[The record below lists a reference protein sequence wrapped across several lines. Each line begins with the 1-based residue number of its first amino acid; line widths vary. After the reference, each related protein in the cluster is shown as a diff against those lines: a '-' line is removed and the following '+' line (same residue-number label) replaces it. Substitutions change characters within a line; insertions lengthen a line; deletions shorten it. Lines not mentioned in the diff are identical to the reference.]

1 MLGDLF
7 SRRLG
12 DTDCEAFR
20 SGFFAQ
26 PANVTSSFAFVIV
39 GGAFAVWALR
49 QGAGRRLLPLIYAGF
64 IAANGVG
71 GMLFHGPAWTG
82 SAWIHDLALV
92 GSLVF
97 ILLYDVRALRPM
109 TTVQFLGAGA
119 VILAVLGMTLAGA
132 PQTANLLNA
141 VFGALV
147 LGTELVAARERYAY
161 RKARQAY
168 AVLIAALVVGGGG
181 EPARPHGRTAVPP
194 GFAAAGPRAVARLHR
209 DRPRGL
215 GRGCHGGGT
224 TPRIGASGRA
234 RPGRS
239 AGLTAAP
246 GGRASGPWR
255 PARPAWPAWPGDGP
269 PGRSARGGA
278 RRDRPARR
286 RCRTA
291 PGSAAS

>member
-1 MLGDLF
+1 M
-7 SRRLG
+7 
-12 DTDCEAFR
+12 
-20 SGFFAQ
+20 
-26 PANVTSSFAFVIV
+26 
-39 GGAFAVWALR
+39 
-49 QGAGRRLLPLIYAGF
+49 LPLIYAGF

-168 AVLIAALVVGGGG
+168 AVLIAALVVGV
-181 EPARPHGRTAVPP
+181 AANLLGRTGGPLCHQDSLLQGHAVL
-194 GFAAAGPRAVARLHR
+194 ARLHR

-224 TPRIGASGRA
+224 TPRIGASGGA

-239 AGLTAAP
+239 AGLTAA
-246 GGRASGPWR
+246 RARSG
-255 PARPAWPAWPGDGP
+255 
-269 PGRSARGGA
+269 
-278 RRDRPARR
+278 
-286 RCRTA
+286 
-291 PGSAAS
+291 

>member
-119 VILAVLGMTLAGA
+119 LILAVLGMTLAGA

-168 AVLIAALVVGGGG
+168 AVLIAALVVGV
-181 EPARPHGRTAVPP
+181 AANLLGRTGGPLCHQDSLLQGHALWHVCTAIAL
-194 GFAAAGPRAVARLHR
+194 GAWGVAAMVAGPRPASERAAVPVQA
-209 DRPRGL
+209 DQ
-215 GRGCHGGGT
+215 
-224 TPRIGASGRA
+224 
-234 RPGRS
+234 
-239 AGLTAAP
+239 
-246 GGRASGPWR
+246 
-255 PARPAWPAWPGDGP
+255 PA
-269 PGRSARGGA
+269 
-278 RRDRPARR
+278 
-286 RCRTA
+286 
-291 PGSAAS
+291 